1 MTASAL
7 VTQFLVGA
15 HQLLTFA
22 ESNQLATIS
31 TVLGAFILWFLSA
44 RYNDLSDLPGPFWAS
59 ITNLYRFF
67 DQWTWSP
74 HLNQISLHK
83 RHGTFLRYG
92 PNVVSISSPDAIP
105 IIYGVNKGFLKSEF
119 YPVQQ
124 PISGGRKVE
133 GMFNT
138 TSDKIH
144 AAFRKPVANMYAQST
159 LIGYEPLVDSTI
171 RMLQKRLDEFAD
183 GRDLDLGQWLQY
195 FAFDVIGEMTFS
207 KRLGFL
213 ETGGDVEGVI
223 VGIEDS
229 LRYSALIGMY
239 QSLRSP

>member
-1 MTASAL
+1 
-7 VTQFLVGA
+7 
-15 HQLLTFA
+15 
-22 ESNQLATIS
+22 
-31 TVLGAFILWFLSA
+31 
-44 RYNDLSDLPGPFWAS
+44 
-59 ITNLYRFF
+59 
-67 DQWTWSP
+67 
-74 HLNQISLHK
+74 
-83 RHGTFLRYG
+83 
-92 PNVVSISSPDAIP
+92 
-105 IIYGVNKGFLKSEF
+105 
-119 YPVQQ
+119 
-124 PISGGRKVE
+124 
-133 GMFNT
+133 
-138 TSDKIH
+138 
-144 AAFRKPVANMYAQST
+144 MYAQST